1 MSQYT
6 LVTGATSGL
15 GLATARALI
24 RQGHRVLLHGRD
36 ERRGRAI
43 ISELLAERPAHAPQL
58 LLADFRSLAEVRQ
71 LALSCL
77 AAAPRL
83 DVLINNAG
91 GAFFSRELT
100 RDGLEQTFAVNH
112 LAPFLL
118 TTLLLPRLQAS
129 APARIVN
136 IASAAH
142 RGQALD
148 FADLMSARDYKVMR
162 AYGRSKLANIL
173 FTHALARRVSSKLV
187 TANALHPGV
196 VNTRIG
202 QNGPFARLLGRILMP
217 MIGISPEEGAKTS
230 VFLATAPE
238 VAETSGGYFVRC
250 QMHDLATA
258 PEAVSEEVSER
269 LWRISEELVAR
280 FATPVT
286 RETGPS
292 S

>member
-1 MSQYT
+1 VSQT
-6 LVTGATSGL
+6 ILVTGATSGL
-15 GLATARALI
+15 GLATARALL

-43 ISELLAERPAHAPQL
+43 VSELLAERPAHAPQL

-91 GAFFSRELT
+91 GLFSRALT
-100 RDGLEQTFAVNH
+100 RDGLEQTFAVNY

-136 IASAAH
+136 VASAAH

-148 FADLMSARDYKVMR
+148 FADLTSARDYKVMR

-173 FTHALARRVSSKLV
+173 FTRALARRLSSKLV

-217 MIGISPEEGAKTS
+217 MIGISPEDGAKTS

-250 QMHDLATA
+250 QMHALATA

-269 LWRISEELVAR
+269 LWRVSEELVAP
-280 FATPVT
+280 FAAPVT
-286 RETGPS
+286 RETGTS